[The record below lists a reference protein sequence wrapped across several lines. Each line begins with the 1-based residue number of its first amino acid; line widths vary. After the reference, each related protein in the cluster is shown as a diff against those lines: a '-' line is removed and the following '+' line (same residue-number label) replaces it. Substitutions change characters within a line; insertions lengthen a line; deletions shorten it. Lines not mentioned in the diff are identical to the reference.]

1 MPYFLFL
8 QKNMAGV
15 YLFKIFFLSLPPI
28 TSFNSLN
35 FKNLTTMKC
44 LKFLAAIAML
54 MMAAACSKSDAPEL
68 APADPADSVGVDS
81 VDVTFEV
88 RPDGWTIT
96 RDPIRTR
103 GLDADGKAMTDIWV
117 LDYVADT
124 LYQQK
129 HQSSTDDDF
138 GTVAMTLPVGTHHIY
153 FVASRGSGAS
163 LDTDAHTLTFT
174 KVLDTFYKD
183 LALNV
188 QASTNGAQAVNL
200 DRVVTKLKLQFTD
213 AIPDDAATF
222 NVTPTAWYYG
232 LDYLSGEPAAAA
244 TSQKTTI
251 TIPASSIGKTG
262 EYLNIFGFSSAT
274 EWTTDVA
281 FDCEKSD
288 ATVLGAATISSA
300 KFKRNR
306 VSAYSGPLF
315 SSNGA
320 MTLSLN
326 SEWDTELT
334 GTW

>member
-1 MPYFLFL
+1 
-8 QKNMAGV
+8 
-15 YLFKIFFLSLPPI
+15 
-28 TSFNSLN
+28 
-35 FKNLTTMKC
+35 
-44 LKFLAAIAML
+44 
-54 MMAAACSKSDAPEL
+54 
-68 APADPADSVGVDS
+68 
-81 VDVTFEV
+81 
-88 RPDGWTIT
+88 
-96 RDPIRTR
+96 
-103 GLDADGKAMTDIWV
+103 V

-153 FVASRGSGAS
+153 FVASRGQGAS
-163 LDTDAHTLTFT
+163 LDTDAHTLSFT

-213 AIPDDAATF
+213 EIPATAASF
-222 NVTPTAWYYG
+222 NVVPDTWYYG
-232 LDYLSGEPAAAA
+232 IDYLTGEPAAAA

-262 EYLNIFGFSSAT
+262 EYLNLFGFSSAT

-326 SEWDTELT
+326 TEWDTELT